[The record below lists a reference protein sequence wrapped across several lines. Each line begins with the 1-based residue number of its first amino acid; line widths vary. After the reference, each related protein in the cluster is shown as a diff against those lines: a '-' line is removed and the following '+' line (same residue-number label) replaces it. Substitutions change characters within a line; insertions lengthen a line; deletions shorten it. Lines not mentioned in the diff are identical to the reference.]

1 MVEIYRIINESHPII
16 SYIWIKFHTR

>member
-1 MVEIYRIINESHPII
+1 VEIYRIINESHPII